1 MEAVHLRQNLI
12 NSINTLPSDMLEEIY
27 KFLNFLEYKKI
38 SNNDTLKQEV
48 TLNEFKESM
57 KDIKKLKNGDNSV
70 LYNGSF
76 SDMIEELK

>member
-70 LYNGSF
+70 LYSGSLN
-76 SDMIEELK
+76 DMIEELK

>member
-48 TLNEFKESM
+48 TLNEFKESIQ
-57 KDIKKLKNGDNSV
+57 DIKKLKNGDNSV
-70 LYNGSF
+70 LYSGSF
-76 SDMIEELK
+76 NDMLEELK